1 MNELLKSIHWKKYW
15 LSFLFLSVC
24 IVIWCSA
31 LWLYLADKS
40 KLAQSEMAVM
50 QQKSINDSAE
60 QSVVQLRNF
69 YGQYQQLKQQ
79 GLVGEPPRLEW
90 AEVLLEKYQDYRL
103 PGFYFVLSPTEMSKP
118 EDNFFTSDVVEIKKT
133 PMQISFNL
141 LHEGDFYRY
150 LRSLH
155 QQAKGQFSVQ
165 ECMINRDLNQTVD
178 TTDFVASF
186 KGQCDIIWF
195 SFKDIT
201 ATWPEGVV
209 L

>member
-15 LSFLFLSVC
+15 LSFTIIAISLM
-24 IVIWCSA
+24 IWCASF
-31 LWLYLADKS
+31 WLYLNEKN
-40 KLAQSEMAVM
+40 KLLQTESAAM
-50 QQKSINDSAE
+50 QQKSVNDSAE
-60 QSVVQLRNF
+60 QSVLQLKNF
-69 YGQYQQLKQQ
+69 YDQYLLLKQQ

-90 AEVLLEKYQDYRL
+90 AEVLLEKYQDYRI
-103 PGFYFVLSPTEMSKP
+103 PGFYFSLSPTELSKP
-118 EDNFFTSDVVEIKKT
+118 EDSFFASDIIEIKKT

-150 LRSLH
+150 MQALH

-165 ECMINRDLNQTVD
+165 ECVISRDLSQASEE
-178 TTDFVASF
+178 VASSF

-195 SFKDIT
+195 SMKDIT
-201 ATWPEGVV
+201 TAWPKGIT